1 MKPLFRGL
9 DVIEKR
15 RSPRKAILSNCMVK
29 RIFLKEPLFST
40 KVINY
45 SVNGLML
52 ESDVKF
58 LPGDAITIH
67 FSHEIQKETSFFSEI
82 CLGLV
87 RWCVQQDGDYGGIYG
102 VGVELAMQ

>member
-1 MKPLFRGL
+1 
-9 DVIEKR
+9 
-15 RSPRKAILSNCMVK
+15 MVK

-40 KVINY
+40 RIINY

-58 LPGDAITIH
+58 LPGDALTIH
-67 FSHEIQKETSFFSEI
+67 LSPEIQKETSFFSEI

-87 RWCVQQDGDYGGIYG
+87 RWCAQQESGYGGTYG
-102 VGVELAMQ
+102 VGVELALQ